1 MTGYDSLVLDY
12 DGVLAT
18 VLDRDARTEACCRVA
33 AEEFS
38 DRDLTPERE
47 SVRTLSRSVA
57 PETVRSMSE
66 QLDTTPDTLW
76 RFRDDMLATVLND
89 ATTAGTKQPYPDVGV
104 LADLPVPLAIA
115 SNNQRRVVEHG
126 LDEYDFRERFIA
138 VHAREPHLESLDNKK
153 PEPTFLE
160 RAWADLATSNPL
172 YVGDKGKDVLA
183 ANRAGM
189 DVAFMRRDHNRD
201 RAIEHDPT
209 YEVSSLEDIVPL
221 VESR

>member
-33 AEEFS
+33 AEEFG
-38 DRDLTPERE
+38 DRAVTPERE
-47 SVRTLSRSVA
+47 SVQTLSRSVA

-89 ATTAGTKQPYPDVGV
+89 AATAGTKRPYPDVGA
-104 LADLPVPLAIA
+104 LADLSVPLGIA

-126 LDEYDFRERFIA
+126 LDEYGFRDRFET
-138 VHAREPHLESLDNKK
+138 VHAREPRLESLENKK

-160 RAWADLATSNPL
+160 RAWEDLATSNPL
-172 YVGDKGKDVLA
+172 YVGDKEKDVLA
-183 ANRAGM
+183 AERAGM
-189 DVAFMRRDHNRD
+189 DVAFMRREHNRN
-201 RAIEHDPT
+201 RTIEHDPT
-209 YEVSSLEDIVPL
+209 YEVSSLDAVASL
-221 VESR
+221 VEPQ